1 MYNINS
7 TRSIQYISKDI
18 KKRIGKEIDKSKIMT
33 MSCSCSN
40 FNNVKRKLTC
50 VAWNCSRK
58 TTLTFV
64 FSSFHFEILDITG
77 KLIDH
82 RLHISEFLLIIL
94 LPFIL
99 NQPTNKWND
108 NNTLNAKNICKRW
121 KFLSAGWQIQIFL
134 QQFFCSHVSLWI
146 YFNKCI
152 EKEDFSIV
160 QGNHNFYKGTNASN

>member
-1 MYNINS
+1 MCHCACLLKYLNDEILMYNINS
-7 TRSIQYISKDI
+7 TRSIQYISEDI

-40 FNNVKRKLTC
+40 FNNVKGKLTC

-108 NNTLNAKNICKRW
+108 NNTLKSKEYLQKMKIPVCWMTNTNI
-121 KFLSAGWQIQIFL
+121 LATIFL
-134 QQFFCSHVSLWI
+134 
-146 YFNKCI
+146 
-152 EKEDFSIV
+152 FSCKLM
-160 QGNHNFYKGTNASN
+160 NLL

>member
-1 MYNINS
+1 MFVGDCMCHCACLLKYLNDEILMYNINS

-99 NQPTNKWND
+99 NQPTNK
-108 NNTLNAKNICKRW
+108 
-121 KFLSAGWQIQIFL
+121 
-134 QQFFCSHVSLWI
+134 
-146 YFNKCI
+146 
-152 EKEDFSIV
+152 
-160 QGNHNFYKGTNASN
+160 